1 MAKSPTALIK
11 QGGKYGDLKRRLWF
25 LLLALVVFRIGTHI
39 PTPGIDPEQ
48 LTQLFRQ
55 QSGGVLGLFNLFSG
69 GALSRFSVLALGIM
83 PYISASIIMQLMTV
97 IVPQLEAI
105 KKEGEAGR
113 RKITQYTRWFTLVLA
128 TFQAFGISVAL
139 ESQPGLVIEP
149 GTMFRF
155 TAAVSLVTGTM
166 FLMWLGEQIPER
178 GLGNG
183 ISILIFAGIVSGLPG
198 AMAGM
203 GELVRTGS
211 MSPFV
216 ALIIVALVILVTAFV
231 VFVERGQRRITI
243 NYAKRQVGNRVYGG
257 QSSYL
262 PLKLNMSG
270 VIPPIFASSLLLF
283 PATLASFA
291 GTGAGEDGTAGA
303 FKTFMQNL
311 SAALGYGQPLH
322 MALYAALIIFFCFFY
337 TGLVFNSRE
346 TADNLKKAGAFIPGI
361 RPGQQTGEYIDKV
374 LSRLT
379 LWGAI
384 YVTAVCLLPE
394 ILISWGNVPFYFG
407 GTSLL
412 IIVVVVMDFIAQLR
426 AHMMS
431 HQYEGLIKKANLRG
445 AGRPGQLR

>member
-1 MAKSPTALIK
+1 LANSPTALIK

-39 PTPGIDPEQ
+39 PTPGIDPDQ
-48 LTQLFRQ
+48 LTELFKQ
-55 QSGGVLGLFNLFSG
+55 QSGGVLGMFNLFSG

-83 PYISASIIMQLMTV
+83 PYISASIIMQLLTV
-97 IVPQLEAI
+97 VVPQLEAI

-128 TFQAFGISVAL
+128 TFQAFGISIAL

-149 GTMFRF
+149 GMMFRF

-166 FLMWLGEQIPER
+166 FLMWLGEQITER

-216 ALIIVALVILVTAFV
+216 ALIIVALVVLVTAFV

-270 VIPPIFASSLLLF
+270 VIPPIFASSIILF
-283 PATLASFA
+283 PATAAQWFTSGDTENVVVRFIKDLAA
-291 GTGAGEDGTAGA
+291 T
-303 FKTFMQNL
+303 L
-311 SAALGYGQPLH
+311 SPGQPVYI
-322 MALYAALIIFFCFFY
+322 ALYAVAIMFFCFFY
-337 TGLVFNSRE
+337 TALVFNSRE
-346 TADNLKKAGAFIPGI
+346 TADNLKKSGAFVPGI
-361 RPGQQTGEYIDKV
+361 RPGDQTAKYVDKI
-374 LSRLT
+374 LMRLT
-379 LWGAI
+379 LAGAI
-384 YVTAVCLLPE
+384 YITAVCLLPE
-394 ILISWGNVPFYFG
+394 FLVLRWNVPFYFG

-412 IIVVVVMDFIAQLR
+412 IIVVVTMDFMAQVQAYL
-426 AHMMS
+426 MS
-431 HQYEGLIKKANLRG
+431 HQYESLLKKTNFKGMGTPPMR
-445 AGRPGQLR
+445 